1 MVCDLEAFTSV
12 IHQASAEIFVCGVF
26 ELAADTATV
35 SISANSSLAT
45 TEEGGTAV
53 FAVVLDSQP
62 SANVTIAVFSS
73 DTGEGVVSVSSLMFG
88 TDDWN
93 SYQTVT
99 VTGVSDV
106 VVDGNVAYN
115 ITTGVVNS
123 SDTKFDGV
131 SVADVTGVTNMD
143 GLSNQVRKCHPVS
156 IVYLRG

>member
-1 MVCDLEAFTSV
+1 MLLQSSFLCLGAGDM
-12 IHQASAEIFVCGVF
+12 
-26 ELAADTATV
+26 ATV
-35 SISANSSLAT
+35 TVGPTIGLAT
-45 TEEGGTAV
+45 TEAGGTAV

-73 DTGEGVVSVSSLMFG
+73 DTGEGVVSVSSLTFG

-99 VTGVSDV
+99 VTGVDDV

-123 SDTKFDGV
+123 SDTNFDGV
-131 SVADVTGVTNMD
+131 SVADVTGVRNMD
-143 GLSNQVRKCHPVS
+143 GQLDVCGKSTLFFF
-156 IVYLRG
+156 IMY